1 MATKIGEATT
11 KIKVD
16 QVPVA
21 VTINNRD
28 LLAVTIT
35 NNREHQ
41 TNNSKVEAV
50 VNNQGP
56 QQVRLT
62 KIKGDL
68 ILINRALQAAT
79 INNQEVHHPISKVL
93 PATTNNQ
100 ELINKREEAVPSSQ
114 VAQAPVVIRTKVDL
128 INKALAAATIN
139 NQDHQ
144 TNKLLEVVSNLELHH
159 LAKKALVTTISSQEE
174 LALGL
179 VNKEPPVLA
188 IIKISSLGLLLI
200 NKVLAQT
207 IINKLV
213 DKALQVPINN
223 RLLQAPTIKA
233 SLLQTPVLTSPD
245 QVLTNNKVE
254 ATNHHLESNTKLNLV
269 KY

>member
-50 VNNQGP
+50 VNNLGP

-68 ILINRALQAAT
+68 ILINRA
-79 INNQEVHHPISKVL
+79 L

-179 VNKEPPVLA
+179 VNKEHPVLA

-233 SLLQTPVLTSPD
+233 SLLQAPVLTSPD